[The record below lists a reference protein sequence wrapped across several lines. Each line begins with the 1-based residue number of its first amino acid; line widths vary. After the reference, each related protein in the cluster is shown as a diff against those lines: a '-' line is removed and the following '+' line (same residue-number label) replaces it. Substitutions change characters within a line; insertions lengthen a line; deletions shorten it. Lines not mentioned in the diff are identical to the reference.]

1 MTQILRVGLLQEAQR
16 VYVEACLQMCLGP
29 GKRNHIVTHKI
40 GLKDLC
46 RVGKLFRTAPFPH
59 RCLMNC
65 VLPFLIQGPPDDHL
79 DAQGFTRPL
88 ESHWS
93 HQSLMPHRAICG

>member
-46 RVGKLFRTAPFPH
+46 RVVS
-59 RCLMNC
+59 CLG
-65 VLPFLIQGPPDDHL
+65 LLHFLI
-79 DAQGFTRPL
+79 DA
-88 ESHWS
+88 
-93 HQSLMPHRAICG
+93 